1 MDLSALVKLQG
12 EIIDNIE
19 SNIKTAKNA
28 VFCAEEDIIKSKK
41 NMISARKVIFSYSE
55 KMLHHDLCYSNLS
68 CDM

>member
-28 VFCAEEDIIKSKK
+28 VFSAEEDIIKSKK
-41 NMISARKVIFSYSE
+41 NMISARKVKFTYLE
-55 KMLHHDLCYSNLS
+55 KMLYHDLCYCNLS